1 MRVAV
6 MGAGSIG
13 GYFGGMLSRHGNQV
27 TLIARGA
34 HLDSINRNGLK
45 IVTDEGEFV
54 VRCDATDDP
63 GAVGEVDLA
72 LLTVKTYHNPQA
84 VPAMLPLIGENT
96 VVLCLQNGIDSYREA
111 AKILG
116 VDRVWPAAAYIEA
129 TLVAPGVVR
138 QAGDAGRIVFGEP
151 DGSDSARGRQL
162 LDTLELSGIPA
173 EFTRDIQRT
182 LWTKFLFIA
191 TLAGVTSISR
201 ETMDQLI
208 PRPEW
213 LHVITECMKEI
224 ESVGRASGVNLD
236 LSVVEDTLA
245 YIKGSLDQM
254 QASMHTDIMAG
265 RPLELESLNGAVV
278 RAGRDAGVPTPI
290 NDVFY
295 ALLKP
300 YLTG

>member
-13 GYFGGMLSRHGNQV
+13 GYFGGTLSRGGNQV

-34 HLDSINRNGLK
+34 HLDSIYRNGLK
-45 IVTDEGEFV
+45 MVTDEGEFV

-151 DGSDSARGRQL
+151 EGSDSARGRQL
-162 LDTLELSGIPA
+162 VDTLEQSGIPA

-182 LWTKFLFIA
+182 LWTKFLFID

-201 ETMDQLI
+201 ETMDKLI
-208 PRPEW
+208 PRAEW
-213 LHVITECMKEI
+213 LHVITECMIEI

-236 LSVVEDTLA
+236 HSVVEDTLA

-300 YLTG
+300 YLAG

>member
-129 TLVAPGVVR
+129 TLVTPGVVR

-278 RAGRDAGVPTPI
+278 RAGRDAGVPTPT

>member
-129 TLVAPGVVR
+129 TLVTPGVVR

>member
-1 MRVAV
+1 MSAS
-6 MGAGSIG
+6 G
-13 GYFGGMLSRHGNQV
+13 
-27 TLIARGA
+27 
-34 HLDSINRNGLK
+34 
-45 IVTDEGEFV
+45 
-54 VRCDATDDP
+54 
-63 GAVGEVDLA
+63 
-72 LLTVKTYHNPQA
+72 
-84 VPAMLPLIGENT
+84 
-96 VVLCLQNGIDSYREA
+96 
-111 AKILG
+111 
-116 VDRVWPAAAYIEA
+116 
-129 TLVAPGVVR
+129 
-138 QAGDAGRIVFGEP
+138 GEP

-162 LDTLELSGIPA
+162 LDTLEQSGIPA

-290 NDVFY
+290 NDVGV
-295 ALLKP
+295 
-300 YLTG
+300 TGVEGTEVPL

>member
-13 GYFGGMLSRHGNQV
+13 GYFGGMLSRGGNQV

-45 IVTDEGEFV
+45 MVTDEGEFV

-138 QAGDAGRIVFGEP
+138 QAGDEGRIVFGEP

-162 LDTLELSGIPA
+162 LDTLEQSGIPA
-173 EFTRDIQRT
+173 EFTLDIQRT

-236 LSVVEDTLA
+236 HSVVEDTLA